1 MAKSQ
6 LHYGHLAD
14 SLWSYRKIIMVKF
27 AVHYGPRQNH
37 DGLNKQSLWLHDASS
52 ENVKSL
58 WLHDASSENEKSMM
72 VSKL

>member
-27 AVHYGPRQNH
+27 AVHYGPLH
-37 DGLNKQSLWLHDASS
+37 DASSENVKSLWLHDASS

-58 WLHDASSENEKSMM
+58 WLHDASSEN
-72 VSKL
+72 L